1 MILYCIILSF
11 ILYILLYHIIL
22 CYIVLYYL
30 FYRIMFYY
38 IVLYYIILYSILC
51 SAIYDIFFI
60 LYIIFYIIVYIE
72 YYIYIYCPVY
82 IYIYNIIHI
91 YIYTYWPVWTWHL
104 FHGETHD
111 SPRDFGL
118 PYDID
123 DAKTITINIPQAL
136 IGYKGF
142 DKYRVFNHETLI
154 YGMMR
159 WPILWTPFSTNKF
172 FMEWHSGFWTLL
184 S

>member
-1 MILYCIILSF
+1 MLYCIILF
-11 ILYILLYHIIL
+11 ILSYYVLLYCI
-22 CYIVLYYL
+22 
-30 FYRIMFYY
+30 R
-38 IVLYYIILYSILC
+38 LYYIILYYMFC
-51 SAIYDIFFI
+51 DIWYFFI

-72 YYIYIYCPVY
+72 YYIYILSCVHIYIILY
-82 IYIYNIIHI
+82 IYI

>member
-11 ILYILLYHIIL
+11 IYFIISYYIMLYCIILFILSYYVLLYCIIL
-22 CYIVLYYL
+22 N
-30 FYRIMFYY
+30 
-38 IVLYYIILYSILC
+38 YIIFYSMFC
-51 SAIYDIFFI
+51 DIWYFFI
-60 LYIIFYIIVYIE
+60 LYFIFYIIVYIE
-72 YYIYIYCPVY
+72 YYIYCPVY
-82 IYIYNIIHI
+82 IYIILYI

>member
-11 ILYILLYHIIL
+11 IYFIISYYIMWYCIILFILSYYVLLYCIIL
-22 CYIVLYYL
+22 N
-30 FYRIMFYY
+30 
-38 IVLYYIILYSILC
+38 YIIFYSMFC
-51 SAIYDIFFI
+51 DIWYFFI
-60 LYIIFYIIVYIE
+60 LYFIFYIIVYIE
-72 YYIYIYCPVY
+72 YYIYCPVY
-82 IYIYNIIHI
+82 IYIILYI

>member
-22 CYIVLYYL
+22 CYIALYYL

-38 IVLYYIILYSILC
+38 IVLDYIILYYMFC
-51 SAIYDIFFI
+51 DIWYFFI

-72 YYIYIYCPVY
+72 YYIYIVLCTY
-82 IYIYNIIHI
+82 IFNIIHI